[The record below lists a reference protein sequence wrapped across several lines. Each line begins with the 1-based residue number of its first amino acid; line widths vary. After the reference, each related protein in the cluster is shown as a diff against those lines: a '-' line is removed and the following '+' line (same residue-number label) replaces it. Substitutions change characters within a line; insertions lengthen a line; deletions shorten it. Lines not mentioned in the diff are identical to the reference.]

1 MNNLEFS
8 IQPICEACVHFQMES
23 EREIDPDLN
32 EVNPQTMFCKSFPAG
47 IPIEIWQ
54 DANPHFRPVGGE
66 KEEGG
71 KPILFK
77 AVEDDDLLNS
87 ILQTRKD
94 QIRAE
99 NEWIEA
105 NAID

>member
-77 AVEDDDLLNS
+77 AVEGRRRQKHYKRRTKRRRGREGRS
-87 ILQTRKD
+87 GCGKR
-94 QIRAE
+94 
-99 NEWIEA
+99 
-105 NAID
+105 